1 MADGPLHP
9 GCGGAELPG
18 HFGVEDLGD
27 GVDHVHVL
35 HGHDDGLPEVL
46 VPFDVGGHADLV
58 DDGGDVGLQGLPGG
72 SGAGGTLL
80 PLRPMLGG
88 QQPDPLHHRGDAA
101 GFHHVVVP
109 APGGHLVGHAA
120 PGKAGQDQRAH
131 GPGFH
136 RLQHVKAVHP
146 LQDQVH
152 DQNVR
157 VAVLHQLDGLLAVP
171 GLAHHFQALLGLDG
185 LCQDGAELLAG
196 VGNENGFLRFHADLS
211 PPIGKA
217 V

>member
-1 MADGPLHP
+1 M
-9 GCGGAELPG
+9 
-18 HFGVEDLGD
+18 
-27 GVDHVHVL
+27 
-35 HGHDDGLPEVL
+35 
-46 VPFDVGGHADLV
+46 
-58 DDGGDVGLQGLPGG
+58 
-72 SGAGGTLL
+72 
-80 PLRPMLGG
+80 
-88 QQPDPLHHRGDAA
+88 
-101 GFHHVVVP
+101 
-109 APGGHLVGHAA
+109 
-120 PGKAGQDQRAH
+120 H

-185 LCQDGAELLAG
+185 LSQDGAELLAG